1 MWLCLRA
8 VRQRPCFLPT
18 PRSQGRTRTLA
29 LHTVQPSQARR
40 PQSSGKEAERAF
52 GPTAP
57 ASLCSQP
64 ACFITQTLLI
74 LLTGFRKRGA
84 PVLPDVQQ
92 KAEGR
97 GGVCRPCR
105 TDSGS
110 PQASL
115 GQGSPAGTPGRRGGL
130 CGGDVLGSPG
140 SVWAAGRGCRSR
152 ATCFASALPLRVPL
166 LTLVRESLHLFLW

>member
-1 MWLCLRA
+1 MSGRAGNYQEVDTLGRVCRAADPSQPPDSLGTLSSRLEPACPGPPAPSLSSEEAELKMWLCLRA

-64 ACFITQTLLI
+64 ACFNTDLAHPTDGVQE
-74 LLTGFRKRGA
+74 TG
-84 PVLPDVQQ
+84 
-92 KAEGR
+92 
-97 GGVCRPCR
+97 RPC
-105 TDSGS
+105 
-110 PQASL
+110 
-115 GQGSPAGTPGRRGGL
+115 
-130 CGGDVLGSPG
+130 
-140 SVWAAGRGCRSR
+140 
-152 ATCFASALPLRVPL
+152 SA
-166 LTLVRESLHLFLW
+166 